1 MANIY
6 SWNTDAA
13 QNANSDSAI
22 DWSEGMAPSGVNDS
36 ARFMMARIAELL
48 TDLGGALEAAGS
60 ANAIAMTAESA
71 FTAYDDGQIIAF
83 RAVADNTGATTLN
96 VNNVGAKPL
105 VKMARTGEAS
115 LAGGDIQDTGIYVAR
130 YSTELNS
137 ANGAWLLLN
146 PTVENVETAL
156 AGLSLKTT
164 PVDADSVAIVDSAAS
179 DVGKR
184 VTWANVK
191 ATLKTYLDTLYAP
204 VVRTIS
210 TSGLASGGGS
220 LAANRTIDVPVASQ
234 AEATAGSSN
243 AVAMTPLRTQ
253 QAMDGNVYTGTSVNN
268 ADFPI
273 GTSLPVEGIFNSPVG
288 TALNVFVRSDEITY
302 CANSGSSNGTQ
313 LLGSWRKRGSIAN
326 GVIIAERV
334 S

>member
-36 ARFMMARIAELL
+36 ARFMMARIAEIL
-48 TDLGGALEAAGS
+48 TDLGGALTAGGS
-60 ANAIAMTAESA
+60 ANAVSVTAESA
-71 FTAYDDGQIIAF
+71 FTAYADGQIIAF

-115 LAGGDIQDTGIYVAR
+115 LASGDLQDTGVYVAR

-179 DVGKR
+179 NVGKR

-204 VVRTIS
+204 LARTIS

-234 AEATAGSSN
+234 AQATAGASN

-253 QAMDGNVYTGTSVNN
+253 QAMDANVYSGNDVNN
-268 ADFPI
+268 VDFPI
-273 GTSLPVEGIFNSPVG
+273 GTVLPIEGSTGVDRNTLMNIRLNGNTGYGSGGGG
-288 TALNVFVRSDEITY
+288 TLLPGEWRKLGNA
-302 CANSGSSNGTQ
+302 SGSTS
-313 LLGSWRKRGSIAN
+313 LVWRVG
-326 GVIIAERV
+326 
-334 S
+334 